1 MEHSKAAVGG
11 KLQHMSF
18 VSNQQLDLAF
28 EYVRN
33 TGKNIFLTGK
43 AGTGKTTF
51 LHQIKEESSKRTVV
65 TAPTGVAAINAGG
78 MTLHSFFQLPL
89 GLHLPGTSREVNNQR
104 RFSRD
109 KIQLLRTL
117 DLLVIDEIS
126 MVRADL
132 LDAVD
137 DVLCRCR
144 DDSHAFGGVQ
154 LLMIGDL
161 NQLPPVV
168 KPEDWE
174 LLRPHY
180 ETPYFFGS
188 LALQRTDMVAIEL
201 KHIFRQSDRRFI
213 DLLDKVRN
221 NQIDAGVLEKLNS
234 RYVPGF
240 QPDVEDAYI
249 TLTSHNASSYD
260 LNAQRLESL
269 PERLRTFK
277 AKIVGDFSETAYP
290 TEETLE
296 FKKGAQV
303 MFVRNDLSP
312 EKRYFNGKIGKITRF
327 AGDEIFVRCK
337 NEREDIAVTAVEWQ
351 NIKYSIDEK
360 TKEIKEDVL
369 GTFTQYPLKLAWAIT
384 IHKSQGLTFDRVI
397 IDARSAFAHG
407 QVYVA
412 LSRCRSFEGIVLS
425 SRINASSVKTDLVV
439 KAYTEKT
446 ACNAPSEAHLRQS
459 KREYQETLGRELFD
473 FSAMNSHLQGLSRL
487 FQEHSGALSTEGL
500 SQFNTLVAKTGAE
513 VLLIAQKF
521 APQLHTYFSQAELPE
536 ENESLRERLRK
547 AGGYFSSKLNS
558 EFLAEVKR
566 IDLITDDKA
575 VLKRARQHLQNL
587 EKEVLIKHACFVACQ
602 TGFSASGYIRA
613 KTNAELDFREGKDVR
628 PTAAEVPTEVPN
640 DTVHPDLYRRL
651 LEWRN
656 VMAEELDRALHEV
669 LPTRSLQE
677 LVRLLPMDRAS
688 LKKIPGIGKGKVK
701 RFAADLIGIVGKYCA
716 EKNISTKPPEPSKA
730 NTKQVSFDLYKS
742 GKTVAEIAVER
753 NLAVSTI
760 EGHLAYFIARREL
773 DISEFLTK
781 EQVDEIAGFFEERNT
796 ESIAEA
802 KSHFG
807 ERFLYGQLRM
817 VLEHMKTRGG

>member
-1 MEHSKAAVGG
+1 
-11 KLQHMSF
+11 MSL
-18 VSNQQLDLAF
+18 VSNPQLDLAF

-51 LHQIKEESSKRTVV
+51 LHQIKEESFKRTVV

-78 MTLHSFFQLPL
+78 MTLHSFFQLPP

-137 DVLCRCR
+137 DVLRRYR

-154 LLMIGDL
+154 LLMVGDL

-249 TLTSHNASSYD
+249 TLTSHNASSHD

-296 FKKGAQV
+296 FKKDAQV

-312 EKRYFNGKIGKITRF
+312 EKRYFNGMPAGFAHPDRGRVRLVIVDENRLLAVLIGKVAVVLASF
-327 AGDEIFVRCK
+327 
-337 NEREDIAVTAVEWQ
+337 IAVNGRGWSAV
-351 NIKYSIDEK
+351 
-360 TKEIKEDVL
+360 VRVVV
-369 GTFTQYPLKLAWAIT
+369 GYP
-384 IHKSQGLTFDRVI
+384 
-397 IDARSAFAHG
+397 
-407 QVYVA
+407 
-412 LSRCRSFEGIVLS
+412 
-425 SRINASSVKTDLVV
+425 
-439 KAYTEKT
+439 
-446 ACNAPSEAHLRQS
+446 
-459 KREYQETLGRELFD
+459 
-473 FSAMNSHLQGLSRL
+473 
-487 FQEHSGALSTEGL
+487 
-500 SQFNTLVAKTGAE
+500 
-513 VLLIAQKF
+513 
-521 APQLHTYFSQAELPE
+521 
-536 ENESLRERLRK
+536 
-547 AGGYFSSKLNS
+547 
-558 EFLAEVKR
+558 
-566 IDLITDDKA
+566 
-575 VLKRARQHLQNL
+575 
-587 EKEVLIKHACFVACQ
+587 
-602 TGFSASGYIRA
+602 
-613 KTNAELDFREGKDVR
+613 
-628 PTAAEVPTEVPN
+628 
-640 DTVHPDLYRRL
+640 
-651 LEWRN
+651 
-656 VMAEELDRALHEV
+656 
-669 LPTRSLQE
+669 
-677 LVRLLPMDRAS
+677 
-688 LKKIPGIGKGKVK
+688 
-701 RFAADLIGIVGKYCA
+701 
-716 EKNISTKPPEPSKA
+716 
-730 NTKQVSFDLYKS
+730 
-742 GKTVAEIAVER
+742 
-753 NLAVSTI
+753 
-760 EGHLAYFIARREL
+760 
-773 DISEFLTK
+773 
-781 EQVDEIAGFFEERNT
+781 EQ
-796 ESIAEA
+796 
-802 KSHFG
+802 
-807 ERFLYGQLRM
+807 
-817 VLEHMKTRGG
+817 

>member
-1 MEHSKAAVGG
+1 
-11 KLQHMSF
+11 MSF
-18 VSNQQLDLAF
+18 VSNPQFELAF

-33 TGKNIFLTGK
+33 TCKNIFLTGK

-51 LHQIKEESSKRTVV
+51 LHQIKEENSKRMVV

-117 DLLVIDEIS
+117 DLIVIDEIS

-137 DVLCRCR
+137 DVLRRYR
-144 DDSHAFGGVQ
+144 DDSRAFGGAQ

-161 NQLPPVV
+161 HQLPPVI

-201 KHIFRQSDRRFI
+201 KHIFRQSDRCFI

-221 NQIDAGVLEKLNS
+221 NQIDAALLQTLNS

-240 QPDVEDAYI
+240 QPAAEDAYI

-260 LNAQRLESL
+260 LNAQRLESI
-269 PERLRTFK
+269 PARSQTFK
-277 AKIVGDFSETAYP
+277 ARIVGDFPETAYP
-290 TEETLE
+290 TEESLE

-312 EKRYFNGKIGKITRF
+312 EKRYFNGKIGKITRI

-337 NEREDIAVTAVEWQ
+337 YEREDIAVTPVEWQ
-351 NIKYSIDEK
+351 NIKYSIDEE
-360 TKEIKEDVL
+360 TKEIKEDLL

-425 SRINASSVKTDLVV
+425 SRINPSSVKTDLVV

-446 ACNAPSEAHLRQS
+446 ARNAPSEAHLRQS
-459 KREYQETLGRELFD
+459 KREYQETLMRELFD
-473 FSAMNSHLQGLSRL
+473 FGAMNSDLQGLRRL
-487 FQEHSGALSTEGL
+487 FQENAGAVSVEGL
-500 SQFNTLVAKTGAE
+500 SQFNTLVAKTSAE
-513 VLLIAQKF
+513 VFSIAEKF
-521 APQLHTYFSQAELPE
+521 APQLHMYFLQPELPE

-558 EFLAEVKR
+558 EFLGEVKR

-587 EKEVLIKHACFVACQ
+587 DKQVLIKQACFVVCQ
-602 TGFSASGYIRA
+602 NGFSPSGYVRA
-613 KTNAELDFREGKDVR
+613 KINAELDWREDKDVR
-628 PTAAEVPTEVPN
+628 SGAADVPK
-640 DTVHPDLYRRL
+640 DTPHPDLYVRL
-651 LEWRN
+651 LDWRN
-656 VMAEELDRALHEV
+656 DMAKEIDRAPHEV
-669 LPTRSLQE
+669 LPTRSLRE

-688 LKKIPGIGKGKVK
+688 LKKIPGIGKAKLK
-701 RFAADLIGIVGKYCA
+701 RFGADLIGIVGKYFA
-716 EKNISTKPPEPSKA
+716 EKNIPAKPPEPSKV
-730 NTKQVSFDLYKS
+730 NTKQVTLDLYKS

-760 EGHLAYFIARREL
+760 EGHLAYFIARREVDVL
-773 DISEFLTK
+773 EFLTK
-781 EQVDEIAGFFEERNT
+781 EQVDEIAGFFRETNT
-796 ESIAEA
+796 ESLSEA
-802 KSHFG
+802 KAHFG
-807 ERFLYGQLRM
+807 ERFMYGQLRM
-817 VLEHMKTRGG
+817 VLEHLKAKAV

>member
-1 MEHSKAAVGG
+1 
-11 KLQHMSF
+11 MSF
-18 VSNQQLDLAF
+18 VSSPQFDLAF

-51 LHQIKEESSKRTVV
+51 LHEIKRESSKRVVV

-89 GLHLPGTSREVNNQR
+89 GLHLPDTSREANNQR

-137 DVLCRCR
+137 DVLRRYR
-144 DDSHAFGGVQ
+144 DDSRAFGGVQ

-161 NQLPPVV
+161 HQLPPVV

-180 ETPYFFGS
+180 VTPYFFGS

-221 NQIDAGVLEKLNS
+221 NQIDAQVLESLNS
-234 RYVPGF
+234 RYIPGF
-240 QPDVEDAYI
+240 QPDVKEAYI

-269 PERLRTFK
+269 PEPSRTFK
-277 AKIVGDFSETAYP
+277 AKIVGDFPETSFP

-312 EKRYFNGKIGKITRF
+312 EKRYFNGKIGKIIRL
-327 AGDEIFVRCK
+327 AGEEIFVRCK
-337 NEREDIAVTAVEWQ
+337 DEREDIAVTPIEWQ
-351 NIKYSIDEK
+351 NIKYSINEE

-369 GTFTQYPLKLAWAIT
+369 GTFTQYPLKLAWSIT

-425 SRINASSVKTDLVV
+425 SRLNPSSVKTDLVV
-439 KAYTEKT
+439 KAYSEK
-446 ACNAPSEAHLRQS
+446 NARNMPTEAHLRQS
-459 KREYQETLGRELFD
+459 KREYQETLVRELFD
-473 FSAMNSHLQGLSRL
+473 FSALNSNLQGLMRL
-487 FQEHSGALSTEGL
+487 VQGHSGALSAEGL
-500 SQFNTLVAKTGAE
+500 SRFNTLVAKTVTEILSIAE
-513 VLLIAQKF
+513 KF
-521 APQLHTYFSQAELPE
+521 APQLHSYFSQPELPE

-547 AGGYFSSKLNS
+547 AGGYFSSKLNF

-566 IDLITDDKA
+566 IDLTTDDKA
-575 VLKRARQHLQNL
+575 VLKRARQYLQNV
-587 EKEVLIKHACFVACQ
+587 E
-602 TGFSASGYIRA
+602 
-613 KTNAELDFREGKDVR
+613 
-628 PTAAEVPTEVPN
+628 TEV
-640 DTVHPDLYRRL
+640 
-651 LEWRN
+651 
-656 VMAEELDRALHEV
+656 M
-669 LPTRSLQE
+669 
-677 LVRLLPMDRAS
+677 
-688 LKKIPGIGKGKVK
+688 I
-701 RFAADLIGIVGKYCA
+701 
-716 EKNISTKPPEPSKA
+716 
-730 NTKQVSFDLYKS
+730 KQ
-742 GKTVAEIAVER
+742 A
-753 NLAVSTI
+753 
-760 EGHLAYFIARREL
+760 
-773 DISEFLTK
+773 
-781 EQVDEIAGFFEERNT
+781 
-796 ESIAEA
+796 
-802 KSHFG
+802 
-807 ERFLYGQLRM
+807 
-817 VLEHMKTRGG
+817 

>member
-1 MEHSKAAVGG
+1 
-11 KLQHMSF
+11 MSF
-18 VSNQQLDLAF
+18 VSNSQRNLAF

-33 TGKNIFLTGK
+33 TRKNIFLTGK

-51 LHQIKEESSKRTVV
+51 LHQIKEESPKRMVV

-89 GLHLPGTSREVNNQR
+89 GLHLPGTSREVHNQR

-117 DLLVIDEIS
+117 DLIVIDEIS

-137 DVLCRCR
+137 DVLRRYR
-144 DDSHAFGGVQ
+144 DDSRVFGGVQ

-161 NQLPPVV
+161 HQLPPVV

-174 LLRPHY
+174 QLRPYY
-180 ETPYFFGS
+180 ETPYFFSS
-188 LALQRTDMVAIEL
+188 LALQKTDLVTIEL
-201 KHIFRQSDRRFI
+201 KQVFRQSDRRFI
-213 DLLDKVRN
+213 DLLEKIRN
-221 NQIDAGVLEKLNS
+221 NQIDALALETLNS
-234 RYVPGF
+234 RYVLGF
-240 QPDVEDAYI
+240 QPDLEDAYI

-260 LNAQRLESL
+260 LNAKRLESL

-277 AKIVGDFSETAYP
+277 AKIVGDFPEAAYP

-303 MFVRNDLSP
+303 MFVRNDVSP
-312 EKRYFNGKIGKITRF
+312 EKRYFNGKSGKITRF
-327 AGDEIFVRCK
+327 AGDEVFVRCK
-337 NEREDIAVTAVEWQ
+337 DEREDIAVTPVEWQ
-351 NIKYSIDEK
+351 NIKYSLDEQ

-384 IHKSQGLTFDRVI
+384 IHKSQGLTFDHVI

-425 SRINASSVKTDLVV
+425 SRINPSSVKTDLVV
-439 KAYTEKT
+439 KAYTEGT
-446 ACNAPSEAHLRQS
+446 VRNAPSEAHLRQS
-459 KREYQETLGRELFD
+459 KREYQETLVRELFD
-473 FSAMNSHLQGLSRL
+473 FRAINNHLQGLRRL
-487 FQEHSGALSTEGL
+487 FQEHSSALAAEGL
-500 SQFNTLVAKTGAE
+500 SQFNTLVAKTTTE
-513 VLLIAQKF
+513 VLLIAEKF
-521 APQLHTYFSQAELPE
+521 APQLHAYFSQPELPE
-536 ENESLRERLRK
+536 ENENLRERLRK
-547 AGGYFSSKLNS
+547 AGVYFSSKLNS
-558 EFLAEVKR
+558 EFSAAMKR

-575 VLKRARQHLQNL
+575 VLKRAREHLQNL

-602 TGFSASGYIRA
+602 TGFSASAYNRA
-613 KTNAELDFREGKDVR
+613 KTNAELECREGKDVQS
-628 PTAAEVPTEVPN
+628 TAVEVPE
-640 DTVHPDLYRRL
+640 DTPHPELYAWL

-656 VMAEELDRALHEV
+656 AMAKELDRALHEV

-677 LVRLLPMDRAS
+677 LVRLLPVDRAS
-688 LKKIPGIGKGKVK
+688 LKKIPGIGKGKLK
-701 RFAADLIGIVGKYCA
+701 RFGADLVGIVGKYCA
-716 EKNISTKPPEPSKA
+716 EKNMLAKPLEPSKA
-730 NTKQVSFDLYKS
+730 NTKQVSFDLYRS
-742 GKTVAEIAVER
+742 GKTVAEIAAER

-781 EQVDEIAGFFEERNT
+781 EQVDEIAGFFEERKT
-796 ESIAEA
+796 ESLAEA
-802 KSHFG
+802 KTHFG
-807 ERFLYGQLRM
+807 ERFLYGQLKM
-817 VLEHMKTRGG
+817 VLEHLKAKAV

>member
-1 MEHSKAAVGG
+1 
-11 KLQHMSF
+11 MSF
-18 VSNQQLDLAF
+18 VSNPQLELAF

-51 LHQIKEESSKRTVV
+51 LHQIKEESSKRMVV

-89 GLHLPGTSREVNNQR
+89 GMHLPGTSREVNNQR

-132 LDAVD
+132 LDAVN
-137 DVLCRCR
+137 DVLRRYR
-144 DDSHAFGGVQ
+144 DDSRAFGGVQ

-161 NQLPPVV
+161 HQLPPVV

-188 LALQRTDMVAIEL
+188 LALQRTDMVTIEL

-221 NQIDAGVLEKLNS
+221 NQIDAGVLEALNS

-240 QPDVEDAYI
+240 QPDVEDGYI

-269 PERLRTFK
+269 PPRLRTFK
-277 AKIVGDFSETAYP
+277 AKIVGDFPETAYP

-296 FKKGAQV
+296 FKNGAQV

-337 NEREDIAVTAVEWQ
+337 DDREDIAVTPVEWQ
-351 NIKYSIDEK
+351 NIKYSIDEE
-360 TKEIKEDVL
+360 TKQIKEDVL

-425 SRINASSVKTDLVV
+425 SRINPSSVKTDLVV

-446 ACNAPSEAHLRQS
+446 ARNPPSEAHLRQS
-459 KREYQETLGRELFD
+459 KREYQETLVRELFD
-473 FSAMNSHLQGLSRL
+473 FGALNSHLQGLSRL
-487 FQEHSGALSTEGL
+487 FQEHSSALSVEGL
-500 SQFNTLVAKTGAE
+500 SQFNTLLAKTGAE

-521 APQLHTYFSQAELPE
+521 APQLHNYFSQPELPE
-536 ENESLRERLRK
+536 QSESLRERLRK
-547 AGGYFSSKLNS
+547 AGAYFLSKLNS
-558 EFLAEVKR
+558 EFLAEVER
-566 IDLITDDKA
+566 IELITDDKA
-575 VLKRARQHLQNL
+575 VLKRARQHLQSL
-587 EKEVLIKHACFVACQ
+587 EKEVLIKHACFVVCQ

-613 KTNAELDFREGKDVR
+613 TTKAELDFREDKDVR
-628 PTAAEVPTEVPN
+628 SPAADVPK
-640 DTVHPDLYRRL
+640 DTPHPDLYTRL
-651 LEWRN
+651 LEWRY
-656 VMAEELDRALHEV
+656 VMAEELDRPLHDV

-688 LKKIPGIGKGKVK
+688 LKRIPGIGKGKLK
-701 RFAADLIGIVGKYCA
+701 RFGADLIGIVGKYCA
-716 EKNISTKPPEPSKA
+716 EKNVPDRPSEPSKT

-742 GKTVAEIAVER
+742 GKTVKEIAAER

-781 EQVDEIAGFFEERNT
+781 EQVDEIARFFEERNT

-802 KSHFG
+802 KAHFG

-817 VLEHMKTRGG
+817 VIEHLKAKAV

>member
-1 MEHSKAAVGG
+1 
-11 KLQHMSF
+11 MSF
-18 VSNQQLDLAF
+18 ASNPQLELAF

-51 LHQIKEESSKRTVV
+51 LHQIKEESPKRMVV

-78 MTLHSFFQLPL
+78 MTLHSFFQLPM
-89 GLHLPGTSREVNNQR
+89 GLHLPDRSREVNNQR

-137 DVLCRCR
+137 DVLRRYR
-144 DDSHAFGGVQ
+144 DGSRAFGGVQ

-161 NQLPPVV
+161 HQLPPVV
-168 KPEDWE
+168 KPEDWA

-180 ETPYFFGS
+180 VTPYFFGS
-188 LALQRTDMVAIEL
+188 LALQRTDIVAIEL
-201 KHIFRQSDRRFI
+201 NHIFRQSDRCFI

-221 NQIDAGVLEKLNS
+221 NLIDARVLETLNS
-234 RYVPGF
+234 RYIPGF
-240 QPDVEDAYI
+240 QPEVKDAYI

-269 PERLRTFK
+269 PERSRTFK
-277 AKIVGDFSETAYP
+277 AKIVGDFPETSYP

-303 MFVRNDLSP
+303 MFVRNDPSP

-327 AGDEIFVRCK
+327 AEDKIFVRCK
-337 NEREDIAVTAVEWQ
+337 DEREDIAVEPVEWQ
-351 NIKYSIDEK
+351 NIKYSIDEE
-360 TKEIKEDVL
+360 TREIKEDVL
-369 GTFTQYPLKLAWAIT
+369 GTFTQCPLKLAWAIT
-384 IHKSQGLTFDRVI
+384 IHKSQGLTFDRVV

-425 SRINASSVKTDLVV
+425 SRLNPSSVKTDLVV
-439 KAYTEKT
+439 KAYSEK
-446 ACNAPSEAHLRQS
+446 NAHNTPTEAHLRQS
-459 KREYQETLGRELFD
+459 KREYQETLLRELFD
-473 FSAMNSHLQGLSRL
+473 FSAMNSHLQGLMRL
-487 FQEHSGALSTEGL
+487 IQEHSSALSAEGL
-500 SQFNTLVAKTGAE
+500 SRFNTLVEKTVAE
-513 VLLIAQKF
+513 VSSIGEKF
-521 APQLHTYFSQAELPE
+521 APQLHTYFLQQELPE

-575 VLKRARQHLQNL
+575 VLKRARKYLQHV
-587 EKEVLIKHACFVACQ
+587 EKEVLIKHACFVSCQ
-602 TGFSASGYIRA
+602 SGFSASGYIQA
-613 KTNAELDFREGKDVR
+613 KTVAELDSRESKDVR
-628 PTAAEVPTEVPN
+628 STADVPAEVPK
-640 DTVHPDLYRRL
+640 DTPHSELYRRL
-651 LEWRN
+651 LEWRD
-656 VMAEELDRALHEV
+656 VMAEELDIALHEV

-677 LVRLLPMDRAS
+677 LVWLLPMDRAS
-688 LKKIPGIGKGKVK
+688 LKKISGIGKGKLK
-701 RFAADLIGIVGKYCA
+701 RFGGDLLGIVGKYCA
-716 EKNISTKPPEPSKA
+716 EKNILAKPAEPSRL
-730 NTKQVSFDLYKS
+730 NTRQISFDLYKS
-742 GKTVAEIAVER
+742 GKTVAEIAAER

-773 DISEFLTK
+773 DISEFLTR
-781 EQVDEIAGFFEERNT
+781 EQVDEIAVFFQEKNT
-796 ESIAEA
+796 ESLAEA
-802 KSHFG
+802 KAYFG

-817 VLEHMKTRGG
+817 VLEHLKAKAV

>member
-1 MEHSKAAVGG
+1 MADFTHR
-11 KLQHMSF
+11 F
-18 VSNQQLDLAF
+18 VSNPQLDLAF

-51 LHQIKEESSKRTVV
+51 LHQIKEESSKRMVV

-78 MTLHSFFQLPL
+78 MTLHSFFQLPM
-89 GLHLPGTSREVNNQR
+89 GLHLPDASRDVNNQR

-109 KIQLLRTL
+109 KIQLLCTL

-137 DVLCRCR
+137 DVLRRYR
-144 DDSHAFGGVQ
+144 DDSRTFGGVQ
-154 LLMIGDL
+154 LLMIGDVH
-161 NQLPPVV
+161 QLPPVV
-168 KPEDWE
+168 KSEDWE

-180 ETPYFFGS
+180 VTPYFFGS

-221 NQIDAGVLEKLNS
+221 NQIDAQVLETLNS
-234 RYVPGF
+234 RHIPGF
-240 QPDVEDAYI
+240 QPDVKDGYI

-269 PERLRTFK
+269 PERSRTFK
-277 AKIVGDFSETAYP
+277 AKTVGDFPETSYP

-312 EKRYFNGKIGKITRF
+312 EKRYFNGKIGKITRL

-337 NEREDIAVTAVEWQ
+337 DEREDIAVTPIEWQ
-351 NIKYSIDEK
+351 NIKYSIDEE

-369 GTFTQYPLKLAWAIT
+369 GTFTQYPLKLAWSIT

-425 SRINASSVKTDLVV
+425 SRLNPSSVKTDLVV
-439 KAYTEKT
+439 KAYSEKT
-446 ACNAPSEAHLRQS
+446 ARNTPTEAHLRQS
-459 KREYQETLGRELFD
+459 KREYQETLVRELFN
-473 FSAMNSHLQGLSRL
+473 FSAMNSNLQGLMRL
-487 FQEHSGALSTEGL
+487 VKEHSGALSAEGL
-500 SQFNTLVAKTGAE
+500 SQFNTLVAKPVAE
-513 VLLIAQKF
+513 VSSVAEKF
-521 APQLHTYFSQAELPE
+521 APQLHSYLSQPELPE

-566 IDLITDDKA
+566 MDLITDDKA
-575 VLKRARQHLQNL
+575 VLKRARQYLQNI
-587 EKEVLIKHACFVACQ
+587 EKEVLIKGACFVLCQ
-602 TGFSASGYIRA
+602 SGFSASGYIRA
-613 KTNAELDFREGKDVR
+613 KATAELDSRESKDVR
-628 PTAAEVPTEVPN
+628 STADVPPEVPK
-640 DTVHPDLYRRL
+640 DTPHPELYRRL
-651 LEWRN
+651 WEWRD
-656 VMAEELDRALHEV
+656 VMAEELDIALYEI

-688 LKKIPGIGKGKVK
+688 LKKVSGIGKGRLK
-701 RFAADLIGIVGKYCA
+701 RFGADLLGIVGKYCA
-716 EKNISTKPPEPSKA
+716 EKDIGARPPEPSKV
-730 NTKQVSFDLYKS
+730 NTKQVSFDLYKA
-742 GKTVAEIAVER
+742 GKTIAEIAADR
-753 NLAVSTI
+753 HLAVSTI

-781 EQVDEIAGFFEERNT
+781 EQVDEIADFFEERNT
-796 ESIAEA
+796 ESLAEA
-802 KSHFG
+802 KAHFG

-817 VLEHMKTRGG
+817 VLEYLKAKAV

>member
-1 MEHSKAAVGG
+1 
-11 KLQHMSF
+11 MSF
-18 VSNQQLDLAF
+18 VSNPQLELAF

-51 LHQIKEESSKRTVV
+51 LHQIKEESSKRMVV
-65 TAPTGVAAINAGG
+65 TAPTGVAAINAAG

-89 GLHLPGTSREVNNQR
+89 GMHLPGTSREVNNQR

-132 LDAVD
+132 LDAVN
-137 DVLCRCR
+137 DVLRRYR
-144 DDSHAFGGVQ
+144 DDSRAFGGVQ

-161 NQLPPVV
+161 HQLPPVV

-188 LALQRTDMVAIEL
+188 LALQRTDMVTIEL

-221 NQIDAGVLEKLNS
+221 NRIDAGVLEALNS

-240 QPDVEDAYI
+240 QPDVEDGYI

-269 PERLRTFK
+269 PPRLRTFK
-277 AKIVGDFSETAYP
+277 AKIVGDFPETAYP

-296 FKKGAQV
+296 FKNGAQV

-337 NEREDIAVTAVEWQ
+337 DDREDIAVTPVEWQ
-351 NIKYSIDEK
+351 NIKYSVDEE

-446 ACNAPSEAHLRQS
+446 ARNAPSEAHLRQS
-459 KREYQETLGRELFD
+459 KREYQETLVRELFD
-473 FSAMNSHLQGLSRL
+473 FAAMNSHLQGLSRL
-487 FQEHSGALSTEGL
+487 FQEHSSALSAERL
-500 SQFNTLVAKTGAE
+500 SQFDALVAKTAAE
-513 VLLIAQKF
+513 VLVIARKF
-521 APQLHTYFSQAELPE
+521 APQLHTYFSQPEWPE

-566 IDLITDDKA
+566 IGLITDDKA
-575 VLKRARQHLQNL
+575 LLKRAWQHLQDL
-587 EKEVLIKHACFVACQ
+587 EKEVLVKHACFVACQ

-613 KTNAELDFREGKDVR
+613 KTNAELNFRDGGDVR
-628 PTAAEVPTEVPN
+628 STADEAPK
-640 DTVHPDLYRRL
+640 DTPHPDLYERL

-656 VMAEELDRALHEV
+656 VTAEELDRALHEV

-688 LKKIPGIGKGKVK
+688 LKRIPGIGKGKLK
-701 RFAADLIGIVGKYCA
+701 RFGADLIGIVGKYCA
-716 EKNISTKPPEPSKA
+716 EKNVPERPSEPSKA

-742 GKTVAEIAVER
+742 GKTVKEIAAER

-781 EQVDEIAGFFEERNT
+781 EQVDEIARFFEERNT

-802 KSHFG
+802 KAHFG

-817 VLEHMKTRGG
+817 VIEHLKAKAV

>member
-1 MEHSKAAVGG
+1 
-11 KLQHMSF
+11 MSF
-18 VSNQQLDLAF
+18 VSNSHLDLAF

-33 TGKNIFLTGK
+33 TAKNIFLTGK
-43 AGTGKTTF
+43 AGTGKTSF
-51 LHQIKEESSKRTVV
+51 LHQIKGENPKRMVV

-89 GLHLPGTSREVNNQR
+89 GLHLPGTSREVSNQR

-137 DVLCRCR
+137 DVLRRYR
-144 DDSHAFGGVQ
+144 DDSRVFGGVQ

-161 NQLPPVV
+161 HQLPPVV

-180 ETPYFFGS
+180 ETPYFFSS
-188 LALQRTDMVAIEL
+188 LALQKTDIVSIEL
-201 KHIFRQSDRRFI
+201 KHIFRQSDRPFI
-213 DLLDKVRN
+213 DLLDRVRN
-221 NQIDAGVLEKLNS
+221 NQIDAGVLETLNS
-234 RYVPGF
+234 RYIPGF
-240 QPDVEDAYI
+240 QPDVDDAYI

-269 PERLRTFK
+269 PERVRTFK
-277 AKIVGDFSETAYP
+277 AKIVGDFPETAYP

-303 MFVRNDLSP
+303 LFVRNDLSP
-312 EKRYFNGKIGKITRF
+312 EKRYFNGKIGKIIRF

-337 NEREDIAVTAVEWQ
+337 DEREDIAVTPVEWQ
-351 NIKYSIDEK
+351 NIKYSIDEE

-425 SRINASSVKTDLVV
+425 SRINPSSVKTDVVV

-446 ACNAPSEAHLRQS
+446 ARNAPSEAHLRQS
-459 KREYQETLGRELFD
+459 KREYQETLVRELFD
-473 FSAMNSHLQGLSRL
+473 FGAMNSHLQGLRRL
-487 FQEHSGALSTEGL
+487 FQEHSSALSADGL
-500 SQFNTLVAKTGAE
+500 SQFNTLVAKIGAE
-513 VLLIAQKF
+513 VLSIAQKF
-521 APQLHTYFSQAELPE
+521 APQLHAYFSQPELPE

-566 IDLITDDKA
+566 IDLISDDKA

-587 EKEVLIKHACFVACQ
+587 EEEVLIKHACFLACQ
-602 TGFSASGYIRA
+602 TGFSASVYARA
-613 KTNAELDFREGKDVR
+613 KTNAELDLREGKDVR
-628 PTAAEVPTEVPN
+628 STAAEVPK
-640 DTVHPDLYRRL
+640 DTLHPDLYTRL
-651 LEWRN
+651 LEWRS

-669 LPTRSLQE
+669 LPTRSVQE
-677 LVRLLPMDRAS
+677 MVRLLPIDRAS
-688 LKKIPGIGKGKVK
+688 LKKIPGIGKGKLK
-701 RFAADLIGIVGKYCA
+701 RFGADLIGIVEKYCA
-716 EKNISTKPPEPSKA
+716 EKNIAAKPPEPSKP
-730 NTKQVSFDLYKS
+730 NTKQISFDLYKS
-742 GKTVAEIAVER
+742 GKTVAQIAAER

-781 EQVDEIAGFFEERNT
+781 EQVEEISRFFEERNT
-796 ESIAEA
+796 DSLADA
-802 KSHFG
+802 KAHFG

-817 VLEHMKTRGG
+817 VLEHLKTKAV

>member
-1 MEHSKAAVGG
+1 
-11 KLQHMSF
+11 MSF
-18 VSNQQLDLAF
+18 VFNPQIDLAF

-51 LHQIKEESSKRTVV
+51 LHQIREESSKRMVV
-65 TAPTGVAAINAGG
+65 TAPTGVAAINARG

-89 GLHLPGTSREVNNQR
+89 GLHVPGTSREINNQR

-137 DVLCRCR
+137 DVLRRYR

-161 NQLPPVV
+161 HQLPPVV
-168 KPEDWE
+168 TPKDWE

-201 KHIFRQSDRRFI
+201 KHIFRQSDSRFI

-221 NQIDAGVLEKLNS
+221 NQIDAGVLETLNS
-234 RYVPGF
+234 RYLPGF
-240 QPDVEDAYI
+240 QPDVENAYI
-249 TLTSHNASSYD
+249 TLTSHNASSHD
-260 LNAQRLESL
+260 LNAERLESL
-269 PERLRTFK
+269 RERLRTFK
-277 AKIVGDFSETAYP
+277 AKVVGDFPETAYP
-290 TEETLE
+290 TEETLG

-312 EKRYFNGKIGKITRF
+312 EKRYFNGKIGKIIRF

-337 NEREDIAVTAVEWQ
+337 DGRDDIAVTPVEWQ
-351 NIKYSIDEK
+351 NIKYSIDEE

-369 GTFTQYPLKLAWAIT
+369 GTFTQYPLKFAWAIT

-412 LSRCRSFEGIVLS
+412 LSRCRSFEGIVLRS
-425 SRINASSVKTDLVV
+425 KINPSSVKTDMVV

-446 ACNAPSEAHLRQS
+446 ARNTPSDAHLRQS
-459 KREYQETLGRELFD
+459 KREYQETLVRELFD
-473 FSAMNSHLQGLSRL
+473 FGAMNGHLQGLRRL
-487 FQEHSGALSTEGL
+487 FQEHSSALSAEGL
-500 SQFNTLVAKTGAE
+500 SQFNMLAAKIGSE
-513 VLLIAQKF
+513 VTWIAQKF
-521 APQLHTYFSQAELPE
+521 APQLHSYFSQTELPE

-547 AGGYFSSKLNS
+547 AGGYFSSKLNC
-558 EFLAEVKR
+558 ELLAEAKR

-587 EKEVLIKHACFVACQ
+587 EKEVLIKHACFLACQ
-602 TGFSASGYIRA
+602 TGFSASGYNRA
-613 KTNAELDFREGKDVR
+613 KTNQELDVREGKDVR
-628 PTAAEVPTEVPN
+628 STAAEVRAEVPK
-640 DTVHPDLYRRL
+640 DTPHPELYRRL
-651 LEWRN
+651 LEWRH
-656 VMAEELDRALHEV
+656 VMAEELDSALHEV

-677 LVRLLPMDRAS
+677 LARLLPMDRAS
-688 LKKIPGIGKGKVK
+688 LKKIPGIGKGKLK
-701 RFAADLIGIVGKYCA
+701 RFGADLIGIVGKYCT
-716 EKNISTKPPEPSKA
+716 EKTVRAKPPEPSKA
-730 NTKQVSFDLYKS
+730 NTKQATFDLYRS
-742 GKTVAEIAVER
+742 GKTISEIAAER

-773 DISEFLTK
+773 DISEFLTR
-781 EQVDEIAGFFEERNT
+781 EQVDEIAGFFVERNT
-796 ESIAEA
+796 ESLAEA
-802 KSHFG
+802 KAHFG

-817 VLEHMKTRGG
+817 VLEHLKTKTV

>member
-1 MEHSKAAVGG
+1 
-11 KLQHMSF
+11 MSF
-18 VSNQQLDLAF
+18 VSNPQLELAF

-137 DVLCRCR
+137 DALRRYR
-144 DDSHAFGGVQ
+144 DNSHAFGGVQ

-201 KHIFRQSDRRFI
+201 KHIFRQSDRGFI

-221 NQIDAGVLEKLNS
+221 NQIDARVLETLNS
-234 RYVPGF
+234 RYVAGF
-240 QPDVEDAYI
+240 QPDVEDGYI

-269 PERLRTFK
+269 PERSRTFK
-277 AKIVGDFSETAYP
+277 AKIVGDFPEAAYP

-337 NEREDIAVTAVEWQ
+337 DEREDIAVTPVEWQ
-351 NIKYSIDEK
+351 NIRYSIDEE

-425 SRINASSVKTDLVV
+425 SKINASSVKTDLVV
-439 KAYTEKT
+439 KAYNEKT
-446 ACNAPSEAHLRQS
+446 ALNVPSEAHLRQS
-459 KREYQETLGRELFD
+459 KREYQETLVRELFD
-473 FSAMNSHLQGLSRL
+473 FSAMNSHLQGLNRL
-487 FQEHSGALSTEGL
+487 FLEHSSALSTEGL

-513 VLLIAQKF
+513 VLSIAQKF
-521 APQLHTYFSQAELPE
+521 TPHLHTYFSQPELPE

-558 EFLAEVKR
+558 GFLAEVKR

-575 VLKRARQHLQNL
+575 VLKRARQHLQNF
-587 EKEVLIKHACFVACQ
+587 EKEVLIKHTCFVACQ

-613 KTNAELDFREGKDVR
+613 KTNAELDFREGEGKDVR
-628 PTAAEVPTEVPN
+628 PTAAEVPR
-640 DTVHPDLYRRL
+640 DTPHPDLYKRL
-651 LEWRN
+651 LEWRSL
-656 VMAEELDRALHEV
+656 MAEELERALHEV

-677 LVRLLPMDRAS
+677 LVRLLPMNRAS

-716 EKNISTKPPEPSKA
+716 EKNISRKPPEPSNA

-742 GKTVAEIAVER
+742 GKTLAEIAAER

-781 EQVDEIAGFFEERNT
+781 EQVDEIAEFFQGRNS
-796 ESIAEA
+796 ESLAEA
-802 KSHFG
+802 KAHFG
-807 ERFLYGQLRM
+807 DRFLYGQLRM
-817 VLEHMKTRGG
+817 VLEHLKAKAV